1 MVTSPLIYIIALIII
16 YELTVTIYN
25 NNSSSNLPAKMC
37 WLIGSIVNQV
47 SVEKQTGLDSRV
59 LF

>member
-25 NNSSSNLPAKMC
+25 NNSSSNLPAK
-37 WLIGSIVNQV
+37 N
-47 SVEKQTGLDSRV
+47 V
-59 LF
+59 LANRFYS